1 MAKPTILTESGQ
13 EGISIGSTGSLYVE
27 KDPISHGIIKTSE
40 KPQYGG
46 SGFGSTGSNFIE
58 KEKTQHGIVKTE
70 EKAQHGGSGFGST
83 GSIAVEKEKTQHGI
97 VKSEERAQHQGA
109 GFATMGSIATE
120 KEKTGHGIVRS
131 EEKAQHQGAGFGT
144 MGSIATEKEKTGHGI
159 VRSEERAQ
167 HQGAGFAT
175 MGSLATEKEA
185 TGHGIIAPG
194 AKIKEGPADE
204 RSDAMIEGIKV
215 RQETKYD
222 SSRADKAKKWL
233 EDVLKETFTEEN
245 LQEAL
250 KSGVRLCNALNL
262 VYPGSIPKINT
273 KDTVYMQRENL
284 DKYVKACARLGFNK
298 SLLFDVPDLYDGKNM
313 TKVVENIYELAHF
326 GSRKSGLPKLEDEPA
341 SS

>member
-1 MAKPTILTESGQ
+1 MVSSKLKKKLSMEEPALLPLVVLQWKKKKQGTALFDQRRKLNTKEP
-13 EGISIGSTGSLYVE
+13 GSQPWEVSQLRKRKLVTALFDQRR
-27 KDPISHGIIKTSE
+27 KLNT
-40 KPQYGG
+40 
-46 SGFGSTGSNFIE
+46 
-58 KEKTQHGIVKTE
+58 KELALVPWVALPPRKK
-70 EKAQHGGSGFGST
+70 
-83 GSIAVEKEKTQHGI
+83 
-97 VKSEERAQHQGA
+97 
-109 GFATMGSIATE
+109 
-120 KEKTGHGIVRS
+120 
-131 EEKAQHQGAGFGT
+131 
-144 MGSIATEKEKTGHGI
+144 KTGHGI

-185 TGHGIIAPG
+185 VGHGIIAPG
-194 AKIKEGPADE
+194 AKIKEGPADV
-204 RSDAMIEGIKV
+204 SSTDMQEGIKV
-215 RQETKYD
+215 RQEAKYD

-233 EDVLKETFTEEN
+233 EDVLKETFAEET

-250 KSGVRLCNALNL
+250 KNGVRLCNALNL

-326 GSRKSGLPKLEDEPA
+326 GSRKSGLPKLEDETA

>member
-27 KDPISHGIIKTSE
+27 KDPIGHGIIKTTE
-40 KPQYGG
+40 KPQYQG
-46 SGFGSTGSNFIE
+46 SGFGTTGSNFIE

-70 EKAQHGGSGFGST
+70 EKAQHQGSGFATMGSV
-83 GSIAVEKEKTQHGI
+83 AVEKEKTGHGI
-97 VKSEERAQHQGA
+97 VKSEEKAQHQGA
-109 GFATMGSIATE
+109 GFATMGSVAVE
-120 KEKTGHGIVRS
+120 KEKTGHGIV
-131 EEKAQHQGAGFGT
+131 K
-144 MGSIATEKEKTGHGI
+144 
-159 VRSEERAQ
+159 SEERAQ

-185 TGHGIIAPG
+185 VGHGIIAPG
-194 AKIKEGPADE
+194 AKIKEGPADVS
-204 RSDAMIEGIKV
+204 SDSMIEGIKV

-222 SSRADKAKKWL
+222 SARADKAKKWL
-233 EDVLKETFTEEN
+233 EEVLHETFAEET

-284 DKYVKACARLGFNK
+284 DKYVKACGRLGFNK

-313 TKVVENIYELAHF
+313 TRVVENLYELAHF
-326 GSRKSGLPKLEDEPA
+326 GSRKSGLPKLEDETV